1 MSFTLVLNSSN
12 VSSTSTNSSFKY
24 NFIQGG
30 FKAKDCEMC
39 ISSVSIPYSWY
50 NVSSYYNNKLF
61 SLEFPSASGFLSTP
75 CILPDGYYTVTD
87 INAWIEQKCL
97 ENGLY
102 LIDSTGKNIFFMHMA
117 YNATYYSVQLL
128 CYVVP
133 TALGTYTRP
142 ATGLYSTTGTGL
154 PLFSGCPRLNIPST
168 GSIGTI
174 IGFTA
179 ASYPAGIQ
187 SANQSFL
194 SNKTPI
200 GTTVNSLILQCSLV
214 SNRVTI
220 PSDILDSMPITNAA
234 FGANIVYD
242 PSFEKFVSIA
252 DGTYNNFTIAFKD
265 QNFNDVYARDPNST
279 ITLIIRQ
286 KNNI

>member
-12 VSSTSTNSSFKY
+12 ISNTSTNSTFKY

-61 SLEFPSASGFLSTP
+61 SINMPSASSSVSFPIT
-75 CILPDGYYTVTD
+75 LPDGFYSVTD
-87 INAWIEQKCL
+87 INAYIEQTCL
-97 ENGLY
+97 DNGYY
-102 LIDSTGKNIFFMHMA
+102 LIDSTGKNVFFIKMA
-117 YNATYYSVQLL
+117 YNATYYSIQVL

-133 TALGTYTRP
+133 NAIGTYTRP
-142 ATGLYSTTGTGL
+142 ATGLYSTTGSGL
-154 PLFSGCPRLNIPST
+154 PTTATTTQIIIPAT
-168 GSIGTI
+168 WSIGTI
-174 IGFTA
+174 IGFA
-179 ASYPAGIQ
+179 AGTYPVVPNIV
-187 SANQSFL
+187 NQSIL
-194 SNKTPI
+194 STKTPI

-220 PSDILDSMPITNAA
+220 PSDILDSMPITNTA

-242 PSFEKFVSIA
+242 PSFEKFVTVA
-252 DGTYNNFTIAFKD
+252 DGTYNNFTVTKL
-265 QNFNDVYARDPNST
+265 FN
-279 ITLIIRQ
+279 
-286 KNNI
+286 KND